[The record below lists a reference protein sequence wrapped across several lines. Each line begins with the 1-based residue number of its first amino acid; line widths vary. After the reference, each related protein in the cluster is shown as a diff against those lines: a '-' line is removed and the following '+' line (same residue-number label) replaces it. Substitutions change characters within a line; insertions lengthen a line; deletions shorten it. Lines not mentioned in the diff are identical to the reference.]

1 MQVLVVSD
9 EGRFQ
14 EDRLGRV
21 WTAYRL
27 DHAFLERYL
36 DVFDEVR
43 IAARVIRVD
52 DAPAGWKRVDG
63 PRVSVH
69 AFPDYAG
76 VRGLVRALPAAL
88 RAASKA
94 FTAADAVVLRGCD
107 VLTQCVRI
115 FLVPS
120 CHPYGLEVTGDP
132 QDVLAPGAID
142 HPLRVALRW
151 WFCCVLRHLTASA
164 CAVGYVGEY
173 LIHRYPP
180 ESSAYVASYPSMGLH
195 DGALAA
201 TPRRRRPDGHPIRLA
216 AVGNMTHSHK
226 GHDILVKAVRCCLDA
241 GQSITLTLVGQG
253 EYRPKLELLV
263 RKLSL
268 EDRVTFAGELLGP
281 AAVRGVL
288 ADTDLFVHPSRA
300 EALGRAVL
308 EAMGQGLPCIGSAVG
323 GIPELL
329 PPEDLVEPG
338 NPTALSAKILEVLR
352 DPERLDKMSARNLA
366 KAGEYHERV
375 LQERRRALYRRVRYC
390 TEEYVRLGTRGLPCL
405 DATDSPTSTRMRKWS
420 HVEQ

>member
-1 MQVLVVSD
+1 MRVLVVSD

-14 EDRLGRV
+14 RDRLGRV

-27 DHAFLERYL
+27 DHTFFKRYL

-43 IAARVIRVD
+43 IAARVTRVED
-52 DAPAGWKRVDG
+52 PPAGWKRVDG
-63 PRVSVH
+63 PQVSVY
-69 AFPDYAG
+69 AFPEYTG
-76 VRGLVRALPAAL
+76 VRGFARALPVAL
-88 RAASKA
+88 TTASKA
-94 FTAADAVVLRGCD
+94 FIAADAVVLRGCD

-115 FLVPS
+115 FLVPLR
-120 CHPYGLEVTGDP
+120 HPYGLEVTGDP

-151 WFCCVLRHLTASA
+151 WFCRALRQLAASA
-164 CAVGYVGEY
+164 CAVGYVSKY
-173 LIHRYPP
+173 LMHRYPP
-180 ESSAYVASYPSMGLH
+180 ESGAHVASYPSMGLR

-201 TPRRRRPDGHPIRLA
+201 TPRRKPTDGCPNRLT

-226 GHDILVKAVRCCLDA
+226 GHDILVKAVRRCVDA
-241 GQSITLTLVGQG
+241 GQNITLTLVGHG

-263 RKLSL
+263 RNLSL
-268 EDRVTFAGELLGP
+268 GERVVFAGELLGP
-281 AAVRGVL
+281 EAVRGVL
-288 ADTDLFVHPSRA
+288 AESDLFVHPSRA

-308 EAMGQGLPCIGSAVG
+308 EAMALGLPCIGSAVG

-338 NPTALSAKILEVLR
+338 NSIALSTKILEVLR
-352 DPERLDKMSARNLA
+352 DPERLDRMSARNLA
-366 KAGEYHERV
+366 KAGEFHERV

-390 TEEYVRLGTRGLPCL
+390 TEEYKRFRTRGLSCS
-405 DATDSPTSTRMRKWS
+405 DVTSSPTSTRASEWS
-420 HVEQ
+420 HVER